1 MEKIS
6 LNGEWRMVGNGYD
19 CTGSIPGSVYSFLLG
34 NKLKDD
40 PYYRENEWDYLE
52 LMNHDYVFSR
62 RFDFER
68 KSDDRKILLLCEGL
82 DTLAEI
88 KLNGK
93 FVSAT
98 KNMHRTYEFDVSEF
112 LNDDGNEI
120 EITFRSPNKYVAEK
134 HETEELFG
142 ATDALKG
149 FMQLRKAH
157 CMFGWD
163 WGARLPDAGIWR
175 DISLVRENSARLK
188 DVRITQRHDGGKVF
202 VTVDAEVDGGAG
214 AEIKITSP
222 LGDVILAANGEET
235 EIKNPLLWWPN
246 GLGKQNLY
254 EVSVNVTEDDKVVDS
269 IAKNMVC
276 AQCAL

>member
-98 KNMHRTYEFDVSEF
+98 KNMHRTYEFDVSVTSISNEF
-112 LNDDGNEI
+112 KVERNIDAAFFNDSLN
-120 EITFRSPNKYVAEK
+120 SP
-134 HETEELFG
+134 
-142 ATDALKG
+142 
-149 FMQLRKAH
+149 
-157 CMFGWD
+157 
-163 WGARLPDAGIWR
+163 
-175 DISLVRENSARLK
+175 S
-188 DVRITQRHDGGKVF
+188 
-202 VTVDAEVDGGAG
+202 
-214 AEIKITSP
+214 
-222 LGDVILAANGEET
+222 
-235 EIKNPLLWWPN
+235 
-246 GLGKQNLY
+246 
-254 EVSVNVTEDDKVVDS
+254 S
-269 IAKNMVC
+269 IALSSASDQRLYSFAVFKRFSFPLSFMR
-276 AQCAL
+276 